1 MCRESSTAA
10 QGQDKDRPRLGKGRA
25 SVTFFLSMRWWNV
38 RDASPSGLKL
48 NRAWHTRQFLFAL
61 IPPFAAWVMLS
72 SLDRWDQKH
81 QLSKKLAELQSKAAE
96 AKQGHSSSPAQQ
108 QQQSEL
114 DTLRVKV
121 DSLEKQV
128 SALRIGAAPSTADA
142 PSSVSAPQAAAP
154 AVAVTEA
161 VEPQE
166 HRSQMSPMKL
176 RRAEQASKR
185 A

>member
-1 MCRESSTAA
+1 
-10 QGQDKDRPRLGKGRA
+10 
-25 SVTFFLSMRWWNV
+25 MRWWNV

-48 NRAWHTRQFLFAL
+48 NRAWHTRQFFFAL
-61 IPPFAAWVMLS
+61 LPPFAAWVMLS
-72 SLDRWDQKH
+72 SMDRWDQKH

-96 AKQGHSSSPAQQ
+96 AKQGQSSSPAQQ

-128 SALRIGAAPSTADA
+128 SALRIGAAPSTADAPSADA